1 MKLLALLFLV
11 ILTGC
16 SAPAAI
22 AVGGVGASV
31 EFTTGRSP
39 VDHALSYGTNKDCQ
53 TLRVIDGK
61 PICQDKTKSLSSVEQ
76 TEQAFAQRKG
86 Y

>member
-1 MKLLALLFLV
+1 
-11 ILTGC
+11 
-16 SAPAAI
+16 
-22 AVGGVGASV
+22 
-31 EFTTGRSP
+31 